1 MPRWGWLDDT
11 RYDDVMI
18 KEGAPSLVI
27 KEGVMIK
34 EGAHVMI
41 KEVAH
46 VMIKEGAH
54 VMIKEGV

>member
-1 MPRWGWLDDT
+1 
-11 RYDDVMI
+11 MI

-41 KEVAH
+41 KEGAH